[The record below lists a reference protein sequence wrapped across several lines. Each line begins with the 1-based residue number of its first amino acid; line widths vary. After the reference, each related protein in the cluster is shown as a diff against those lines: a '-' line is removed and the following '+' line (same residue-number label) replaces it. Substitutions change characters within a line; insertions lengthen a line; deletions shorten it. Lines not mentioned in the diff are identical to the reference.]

1 MNGLDAS
8 EEAKPDERSVVK
20 ISQTVAEVL
29 DQHVR
34 MEMECI
40 DRMYLNVYVPQLQH
54 VAGAVQFFP
63 IPPEAVLGLVGIDG
77 ADQPEVRGVDRAVH

>member
-1 MNGLDAS
+1 VIFAETLTELSLKLEILMNGLDAS

-34 MEMECI
+34 MEMRASIGCI
-40 DRMYLNVYVPQLQH
+40 
-54 VAGAVQFFP
+54 
-63 IPPEAVLGLVGIDG
+63 
-77 ADQPEVRGVDRAVH
+77 